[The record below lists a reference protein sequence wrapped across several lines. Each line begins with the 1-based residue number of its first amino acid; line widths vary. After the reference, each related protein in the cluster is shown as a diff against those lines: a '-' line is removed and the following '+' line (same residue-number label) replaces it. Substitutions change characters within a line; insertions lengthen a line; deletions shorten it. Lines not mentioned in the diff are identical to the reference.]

1 MDQRALIR
9 IGIAGP
15 LFFAAAS
22 VLLTV
27 AEHGYLTSH
36 GWDPVGDS
44 DVTWGSALAAGRSA
58 STRCWRSWR
67 SAPRRSRSPVSI
79 TGAPGR
85 RAAARVL
92 TLSAVL
98 TCLAARPVDV
108 PVPVHSWHGVVN
120 EAALSLLVITT
131 PLGMLLVARER
142 GWSIRWVVA
151 AIAVVGLT
159 ALAFQSIGVWTLYLY
174 YAAWAAYLPALAL

>member
-1 MDQRALIR
+1 
-9 IGIAGP
+9 
-15 LFFAAAS
+15 
-22 VLLTV
+22 
-27 AEHGYLTSH
+27 
-36 GWDPVGDS
+36 
-44 DVTWGSALAAGRSA
+44 
-58 STRCWRSWR
+58 
-67 SAPRRSRSPVSI
+67 
-79 TGAPGR
+79 
-85 RAAARVL
+85 VL

-98 TCLAARPVDV
+98 TCLAAL